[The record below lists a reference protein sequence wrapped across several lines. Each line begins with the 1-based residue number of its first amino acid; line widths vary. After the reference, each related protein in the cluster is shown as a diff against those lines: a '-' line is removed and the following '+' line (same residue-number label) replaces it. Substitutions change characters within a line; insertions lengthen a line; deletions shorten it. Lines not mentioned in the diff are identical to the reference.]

1 MTAFCIKNNAKQLDH
16 FILIFNSLGISRAT
30 RMILWF
36 CCISF
41 RTYSYNNLG
50 RGNIWMYDEEI
61 CEVWFSF
68 ILDSYY
74 QQNSISDKGTWLMD
88 DMIEAHVRKWRQW
101 LWRYSYSTISSFIT
115 FAYSVTELL
124 LHLCKI
130 FYSYNIYLQNIVRI

>member
-1 MTAFCIKNNAKQLDH
+1 
-16 FILIFNSLGISRAT
+16 
-30 RMILWF
+30 
-36 CCISF
+36 
-41 RTYSYNNLG
+41 
-50 RGNIWMYDEEI
+50 MYDEEI
-61 CEVWFSF
+61 REVWFSF

-130 FYSYNIYLQNIVRI
+130 FYSYNIYLQNIPQQSESSKKDTFYFKLILVLKYMHVFLLLSYEIYVWIKISQFQNVIFSFLYA

>member
-1 MTAFCIKNNAKQLDH
+1 MISILASYLIKLKNTCT
-16 FILIFNSLGISRAT
+16 I
-30 RMILWF
+30 ILWF

-68 ILDSYY
+68 IRDSYY

-115 FAYSVTELL
+115 FAYSVAELL

-130 FYSYNIYLQNIVRI
+130 FYSYNIYLVRI